1 MRGRNTLF
9 LNTATMIEAVQE
21 YLERRM
27 SADAPTVGGFVA
39 ERDERGTG
47 FVYRVDLSEVSGEAG
62 RTTP

>member
-39 ERDERGTG
+39 EHERGTG

>member
-27 SADAPTVGGFVA
+27 HADAPDVTGFTA
-39 ERDERGTG
+39 ERAESGVG